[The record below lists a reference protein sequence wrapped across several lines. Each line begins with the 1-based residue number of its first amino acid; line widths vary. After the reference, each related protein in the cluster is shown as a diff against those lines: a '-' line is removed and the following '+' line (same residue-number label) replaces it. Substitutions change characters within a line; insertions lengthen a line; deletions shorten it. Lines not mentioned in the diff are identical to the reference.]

1 MMPKASVPRVSVRRV
16 TTPKVA
22 LLVALVALPGCGV
35 NLSEVGGQINREP
48 PLSPVGAGLRPQ
60 TVAIDADPA
69 PRPRY
74 GAGNSLWQ
82 DSSADLFRDP
92 RASRIG
98 DVITVKIS
106 IRDKAQLDNKNDRK
120 REHEGNLD
128 IGFDY
133 GVNISTNG
141 VQGSQATG
149 SGSFNPTVASTTDTK
164 SEGKITRSESIQLLV
179 AAVVTD
185 VLPNGNLMIAGT
197 QEVRVNYEM
206 RVLGVAGVVRARDIA
221 TDNSISYD
229 KIAEAR
235 ISYGGRGRIT
245 EISQPGWGQQL
256 LDVISP
262 F

>member
-1 MMPKASVPRVSVRRV
+1 MTRIIMLFAVLC
-16 TTPKVA
+16 
-22 LLVALVALPGCGV
+22 LLAGCGAG
-35 NLSEVGGQINREP
+35 LQSIGKEP
-48 PLSPVGAGLRPQ
+48 PLTPVGSGLQPP
-60 TVAIDADPA
+60 TVAIDAEPT

-74 GAGNSLWQ
+74 NKGNSLWQ

-106 IRDKAQLDNKNDRK
+106 IKDRAKLDNKNDRK
-120 REHEGNLD
+120 RENDGELD
-128 IGFDY
+128 VKFKYDIDT
-133 GVNISTNG
+133 STNG
-141 VQGSQATG
+141 VQGYLAEG
-149 SGSFNPTVASTTDTK
+149 AGSFNPTVKSKTDTK
-164 SEGKITRSESIQLLV
+164 SEGKINRSENIDLLV

-197 QEVRVNYEM
+197 QEVRVNFEM
-206 RVLGVAGVVRARDIA
+206 RVLGVAGVVRPRDIA

-235 ISYGGRGRIT
+235 ISYGGRGRIM
-245 EISQPGWGQQL
+245 EISQPGWGQQI